1 MRKIW
6 SDSAWDDY
14 VWWQSQ
20 DRKTLKRINR
30 LIKDIERSAGET
42 GASPMDKAE
51 HLKHSRFGLSSVRID
66 ATNRLVYKV
75 VDGALFI
82 VSCKGHYQ

>member
-1 MRKIW
+1 M
-6 SDSAWDDY
+6 
-14 VWWQSQ
+14 
-20 DRKTLKRINR
+20 
-30 LIKDIERSAGET
+30 G
-42 GASPMDKAE
+42 KAE

-82 VSCKGHYQ
+82 VSCKGHYQYP